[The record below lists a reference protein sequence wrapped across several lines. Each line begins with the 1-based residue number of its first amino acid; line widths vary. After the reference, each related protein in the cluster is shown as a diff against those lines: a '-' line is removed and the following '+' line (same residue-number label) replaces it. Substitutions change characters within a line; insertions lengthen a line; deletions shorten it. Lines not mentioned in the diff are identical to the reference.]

1 MREKKNFSKIFHKHF
16 VFRTDNI
23 NSLQIMSNLAVM
35 MADFNTV
42 GKIMAESIIMNDE
55 DAVELENIDIV
66 LET

>member
-1 MREKKNFSKIFHKHF
+1 MIFNKHF
-16 VFRTDNI
+16 LFRTDNI
-23 NSLQIMSNLAVM
+23 NSLHIMSNLAAM